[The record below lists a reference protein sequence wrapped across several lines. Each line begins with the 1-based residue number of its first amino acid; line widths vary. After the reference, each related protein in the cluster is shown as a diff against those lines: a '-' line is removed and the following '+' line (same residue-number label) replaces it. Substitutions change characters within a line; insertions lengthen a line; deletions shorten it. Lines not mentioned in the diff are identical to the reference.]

1 MSLYL
6 EILNTKMKYIFR
18 MAAYVT
24 IACVYSSGHPIIK
37 NLLLKRRPNAT
48 QSSST
53 SQERWEEGL
62 RSKGKEGEQKK
73 FLDYLNMKVMLDTS
87 MYF

>member
-1 MSLYL
+1 
-6 EILNTKMKYIFR
+6 
-18 MAAYVT
+18 
-24 IACVYSSGHPIIK
+24 VYSSGHPIIK

-62 RSKGKEGEQKK
+62 RSKGKEGKQNSFEL
-73 FLDYLNMKVMLDTS
+73 FEYEVILTS
-87 MYF
+87 TNF